1 MIRSIV
7 RLLKWIGIGSLLL
20 FAGLL
25 GLGALQKSLD
35 DERNRLA
42 KAEGYTGTADKNQ
55 AAESGYTDPE
65 AWKRERAKRDAEIAR
80 ALTEAKKRLSPE
92 QQMVLSNFRWEAGGF
107 GSVGIASFA
116 IENQNDFAV
125 KDIRL
130 RCAFDAASGTQV
142 SQTFP
147 VIYDT
152 VKSKGKRTFS
162 NVNLGLIHSQ
172 SARALCTVAGA
183 TPL

>member
-1 MIRSIV
+1 MIRTIA
-7 RLLKWIGIGSLLL
+7 RLLMWIGVGALVL

-25 GLGALQKSLD
+25 GLGLLQRSLD
-35 DERNRLA
+35 GERDRLA
-42 KAEGYTGTADKNQ
+42 KAEGYLGTTDKED
-55 AAESGYTDPE
+55 ASKRGYSDPE
-65 AWKRERAKRDAEIAR
+65 AWKVERAKRDDEIRR
-80 ALTEAKKRLSPE
+80 ALAEAKKRLSPE
-92 QQMVLSNFRWEAGGF
+92 QAMTLSNFRWEAGGF
-107 GSVGIASFA
+107 GSVGIATFA
-116 IENQNDFAV
+116 IENNNDFAV

-152 VKSKGKRTFS
+152 VKPKGKRTFS
-162 NVNLGLIHSQ
+162 KVNLGLIHSQ
-172 SARALCTVAGA
+172 SAKALCTVAGA